1 MLLKDKVVY
10 LNRSEISLYIFINAI
25 TSMKKYFTPFSH
37 IRHQIYGRYSLE
49 MCGMHTAR
57 REPQRRNRQMF
68 RRIKYQNNHVCLLTN
83 EFSTLN
89 IRINEYLELES
100 VITRDSGFGSQP
112 IRNMLNK
119 HCTQIIAYYDRYDIY
134 ITYKTHQTHHFIST
148 VCMAI
153 YIYINMCN
161 ISSPAACVR
170 WRKTNS
176 RRRTSVRPGPGPQ
189 SGHAYTIP

>member
-1 MLLKDKVVY
+1 
-10 LNRSEISLYIFINAI
+10 
-25 TSMKKYFTPFSH
+25 MKKYFTPFSH

-89 IRINEYLELES
+89 IRINEYLES

-134 ITYKTHQTHHFIST
+134 ITYKHTISSLPF
-148 VCMAI
+148 VWLYI
-153 YIYINMCN
+153 YIYVNMCN

-189 SGHAYTIP
+189 SGHAYMLYHTISIPYHAGNIIMGYMGYIGCRF